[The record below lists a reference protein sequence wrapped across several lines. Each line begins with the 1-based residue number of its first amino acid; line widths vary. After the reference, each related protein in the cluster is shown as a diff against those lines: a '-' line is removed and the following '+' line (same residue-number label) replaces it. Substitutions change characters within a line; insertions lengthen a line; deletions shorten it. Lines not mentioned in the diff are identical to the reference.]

1 MQSEL
6 IDLLAKALVSA
17 QSEFGAVPKGSVNPF
32 FKSKYAGLPEVM
44 SHVSPVLSKHKLAIS
59 QFITYADDGGDT
71 LLTYLLHESGQYMAY
86 SMKLHLPKQ
95 DAQGQGS
102 AVTYARRY
110 SVLAVLGVVADEDDD
125 GNKASATPK
134 AAPKS
139 KEPTPL
145 DNMRELLAKKF
156 DDPSDRKKFCEDK
169 VGRPLKSLNDLDS
182 AEVVG
187 IILELS

>member
-1 MQSEL
+1 MQSES
-6 IDLLAKALVSA
+6 IDLLAKSLVGA
-17 QSEFGAVPKGSVNPF
+17 QAEFGAVPKGSVNPF

-59 QFITYADDGGDT
+59 QFITYADDGSDT

-102 AVTYARRY
+102 ATTYARRY
-110 SVLAVLGVVADEDDD
+110 SILAVLGVVADEDDD
-125 GNKASATPK
+125 GNKASQAPK
-134 AAPKS
+134 SAPKS
-139 KEPTPL
+139 KQPTPL

-156 DDPSDRKKFCEDK
+156 DEPADRKAFCEER
-169 VGRPLKSLNDLDS
+169 VQRTLKSLNDLEE
-182 AEVVG
+182 AEIVG

>member
-1 MQSEL
+1 MQSES
-6 IDLLAKALVSA
+6 IDLLAKSLVGA
-17 QSEFGAVPKGSVNPF
+17 QAEFGSVPKGSVNPF

-44 SHVSPVLSKHKLAIS
+44 GHVSPVLSKHSLAIS
-59 QFITYADDGGDT
+59 QFITYAEDGTDT